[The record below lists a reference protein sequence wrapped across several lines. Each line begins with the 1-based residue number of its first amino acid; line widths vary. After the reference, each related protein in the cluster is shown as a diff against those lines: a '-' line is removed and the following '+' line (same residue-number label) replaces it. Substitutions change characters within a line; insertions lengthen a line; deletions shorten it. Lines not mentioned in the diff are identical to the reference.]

1 MVARRIVV
9 CEAGSDDGA
18 STDRGNTA
26 TTEEDHPMFAPNAST
41 HQLADSIHRERLNH
55 SAMIQKVMQDRDPHG
70 LAVDRQ
76 AQRRITS
83 RRLAATIA
91 AAALTFTIAA
101 AVGANQPT
109 AAPAE
114 GNSAGG
120 GVTLI
125 R

>member
-1 MVARRIVV
+1 
-9 CEAGSDDGA
+9 
-18 STDRGNTA
+18 
-26 TTEEDHPMFAPNAST
+26 MFAPNVST

-55 SAMIQKVMQDRDPHG
+55 AAMIQKVMQDRDPHAV
-70 LAVDRQ
+70 AVDHQ

-101 AVGANQPT
+101 AVAANQPT

-114 GNSAGG
+114 GPTPGG
-120 GVTLI
+120 GMILI

>member
-9 CEAGSDDGA
+9 CAAHGDDVA
-18 STDRGNTA
+18 STDRGNSA
-26 TTEEDHPMFAPNAST
+26 TTEEDHPMFAPNVST

-70 LAVDRQ
+70 TTVDRQ

-101 AVGANQPT
+101 AVAAQPT

-114 GNSAGG
+114 GHSPGG
-120 GVTLI
+120 GTVLI

>member
-1 MVARRIVV
+1 
-9 CEAGSDDGA
+9 
-18 STDRGNTA
+18 
-26 TTEEDHPMFAPNAST
+26 MFAPNVST

-70 LAVDRQ
+70 VGVDRQ

-83 RRLAATIA
+83 RRLAATLA

-101 AVGANQPT
+101 AVAANQPT
-109 AAPAE
+109 AAPA
-114 GNSAGG
+114 GNHSPGG
-120 GVTLI
+120 GTVLI